1 MNFRRI
7 VYLLAACMM
16 LLSSVCL
23 AAENMEF
30 VDANGST
37 GYYVDVSTIAP
48 ETVEENNVQ
57 RTLWDADVAVVR
69 ADLNRRYIYAMRFDP
84 DKRTYQ
90 IFHSEVQRYDTKDVL
105 QTSDTVEA
113 PRFYA
118 ASSPMNEIVQF
129 IISKAASSDDE

>member
-7 VYLLAACMM
+7 VCLLAACMM
-16 LLSSVCL
+16 LLSSICL

-105 QTSDTVEA
+105 QTNDTVEA

-118 ASSPMNEIVQF
+118 VSSPMNEIVQF
-129 IISKAASSDDE
+129 IISKASSESDE